1 MSIQSWEALLTPIRE
16 QDYYQPL
23 MSKVSQAREQHTVYP
38 AEEDVF
44 NAFKLTDYQNL
55 KVVIIGQD
63 PYHGPNQAHGLSFS
77 VKKGVPI
84 PPSLKNIFKELHQDL
99 NLTIP
104 PHGDLTAWTKQGVLL
119 LNSTLTV
126 NQGAAHSHAGFGW
139 QQFTRDVIKALN
151 PHPNPIAFLLW
162 GAHAQKIGVLIQHPK
177 HTIFKAP
184 HPSPLSAYRGF
195 LGCQHF
201 SKVNQWLV
209 KQNHKAINWAI

>member
-1 MSIQSWEALLTPIRE
+1 MSIQSWEALLTPIID
-16 QDYYQPL
+16 QDYYQLL
-23 MSKVSQAREQHTVYP
+23 MSKVSQARERYTVYP
-38 AEEDVF
+38 SEEDVF

-55 KVVIIGQD
+55 MAVIIGQD

-84 PPSLKNIFKELHQDL
+84 PPSLKNIFKELCQDL
-99 NLTIP
+99 KISIP
-104 PHGDLTAWTKQGVLL
+104 PYGDLTAWAKQGVLL

-126 NQGAAHSHAGFGW
+126 NQGTAHSHAGFGW
-139 QQFTRDVIKALN
+139 QQFTRDVIQALN
-151 PHPNPIAFLLW
+151 SHPNPIAFLLW
-162 GAHAQKIGVLIQHPK
+162 GAHAQKIGALIQNPK